1 MKKTIKVIVSGD
13 GGVGKTSF
21 LNRLINDSF
30 DANSTLTKGVDFFS
44 KDVHINGSEYNFI
57 MWDFAGQRQFK
68 KLLSDFV
75 NGSLAA
81 FILFDLSRFTTL
93 EGVEDWINKLDKYG
107 EIPTIIL
114 GSKKDVVEL
123 YELKVFD
130 DYISE
135 IRRNHKNIIGYLKI
149 SSKTGLNIKEA
160 FYRLIEEISN

>member
-30 DANSTLTKGVDFFS
+30 DANSGLTKGVDFFS

-57 MWDFAGQRQFK
+57 MWDFAGQYQFK

-81 FILFDLSRFTTL
+81 FVLFDLSRFTTL
-93 EGVEDWINKLDKYG
+93 EGVEDWINKLDNYG

-114 GSKKDVVEL
+114 GSKSDVVNL
-123 YELKVFD
+123 YDMKVFD

-149 SSKTGLNIKEA
+149 SSKTGFNIKEA
-160 FYRLIEEISN
+160 FYRIIEEISN